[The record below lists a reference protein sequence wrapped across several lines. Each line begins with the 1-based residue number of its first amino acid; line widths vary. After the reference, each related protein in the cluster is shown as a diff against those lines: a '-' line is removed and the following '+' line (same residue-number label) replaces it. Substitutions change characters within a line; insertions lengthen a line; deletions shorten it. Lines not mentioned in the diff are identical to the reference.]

1 MKKQK
6 IAKVK
11 ILNIK
16 ICKVTN
22 QDVLI
27 LIENYIKSRKPH
39 QIVTVNPEFIVGA
52 QKDREFAQVL
62 NGADLAVA
70 DGYGII
76 LACKLLKKTLPER
89 ISGTE
94 LIYQIAPLAC
104 QKGWRIF
111 LLGGKEGIA
120 SKTYQIL
127 KKNYPK
133 IKIVGQV
140 AGNPHDLTIIQQ
152 IKKAKPDI
160 LYVAWGAP
168 KQDKWIA
175 KFKQSLGVPVM
186 MGVGGAFDYISKQ
199 VPRAPEWMRKA
210 GLEWLYRLIRQ
221 PWRWRRIY
229 TAVIKF
235 PIAILSQSSKKK
247 PS

>member
-11 ILNIK
+11 ILNVK
-16 ICKVTN
+16 VCKVTK
-22 QDVLI
+22 QDVLT
-27 LIENYIKSRKPH
+27 LIENYIKIRGPH
-39 QIVTVNPEFIVGA
+39 QIVTVNPEFIVCA
-52 QKDREFAQVL
+52 QKDKEFAKVL
-62 NGADLAVA
+62 NGADLALA
-70 DGYGII
+70 DGYGVI
-76 LACKLLKKTLPER
+76 LASRLLKKPLPER
-89 ISGTE
+89 IIGTD

-111 LLGGKEGIA
+111 LLGGEEGIA
-120 SKTYQIL
+120 FKTYKIL

-140 AGNPHDLTIIQQ
+140 PGDPHDLTIIKQ

-186 MGVGGAFDYISKQ
+186 MGVGGAFDYISGK
-199 VPRAPEWMRKA
+199 VPRAPIFIRKIGMEWF
-210 GLEWLYRLIRQ
+210 YRLIIQ
-221 PWRWRRIY
+221 PWRWKRIFI
-229 TAVIKF
+229 AVFVFPYFFLKSQIKKT
-235 PIAILSQSSKKK
+235 S
-247 PS
+247 